1 MKITFYA
8 NTAQGKRPRQED
20 NFTILD
26 FPTTG
31 QQIAA
36 VADGMGG
43 HPKGA
48 EASCAAISPL
58 QQLFGSTAFRSGEEA
73 AKEMR
78 KVMRMADDAVTQLG
92 FTETADID
100 NYRHGP
106 GSTLTVVAAHS
117 DAPFQVVLGHIGDSR
132 AYLLR
137 QREEDGVLGIQQI
150 TRDHS
155 EGPYID
161 RALGNWD
168 IDQSEDSNWQLDE
181 NGKPTPYD
189 VSIVKLRTGD
199 MILLCSNGIHGV
211 LSDQQILS
219 AIHAP
224 FHLSHEGLPAAVV
237 RDALNAGSSDNCTVV
252 LGVVES

>member
-8 NTAQGKRPRQED
+8 HTAQGKRQEQQD
-20 NFTILD
+20 SFLVLD

-48 EASCAAISPL
+48 AASLAAINPL
-58 QQLFGSTAFRSGEEA
+58 QQLFRADASPSEKEA
-73 AKEMR
+73 AIAMR
-78 KVMRMADDAVTQLG
+78 QVMRVADNDVTALG
-92 FTETADID
+92 FRETADID
-100 NYRHGP
+100 NYRSGP
-106 GSTLTVVAAHS
+106 GSTLTVVTAH
-117 DAPFQVVLGHIGDSR
+117 PKEPYQLVLGHIGDSR

-137 QREEDGVLGIQQI
+137 PREYDGLLRIKKL

-168 IDQSEDSNWQLDE
+168 TDRSQRSLWQMDE

-189 VSIVKLRTGD
+189 VSIAKVQTGD
-199 MILLCSNGIHGV
+199 VILLCTDGIHGAI
-211 LSDQQILS
+211 SDELIRDAVYIS
-219 AIHAP
+219 ERSDA
-224 FHLSHEGLPAAVV
+224 LPRAVV
-237 RDALNAGSSDNCTVV
+237 NCALNAGSTDNCTVV
-252 LGVVES
+252 VGVVS

>member
-8 NTAQGKRPRQED
+8 HTAQGKRPRQED

-43 HPKGA
+43 HPRGA
-48 EASCAAISPL
+48 DASREAIEPFRQVFAP
-58 QQLFGSTAFRSGEEA
+58 TAFRSEKEA
-73 AKEMR
+73 TAEMR
-78 KVMRMADDAVTQLG
+78 RVMRLADDAVTRLG
-92 FTETADID
+92 LEDPADIG
-100 NYRHGP
+100 NYRFGP
-106 GSTLTVVAAHS
+106 GSTLTVVAAHPA
-117 DAPFQVVLGHIGDSR
+117 APYQLVLGHIGDSR
-132 AYLLR
+132 AYLFRAEQGGL
-137 QREEDGVLGIQQI
+137 VLTHL

-168 IDQSEDSNWQLDE
+168 SDRSVQSGNEWQLDD
-181 NGKPTPYD
+181 NGKPSPYD
-189 VSIVKLRTGD
+189 VRIVKVQPGD
-199 MILLCSNGIHGV
+199 MILLCSDGVHGV
-211 LSDQQILS
+211 LGDEPIVDAFCLS
-219 AIHAP
+219 VIAGAAAIP
-224 FHLSHEGLPAAVV
+224 PALVD
-237 RDALNAGSSDNCTVV
+237 DALNAGSSDNCTVV